1 MENTAKDNVF
11 IGGVEGGASSSTAV
25 IYDGSGK
32 LLSECTGPS
41 LNHWII
47 GMEEC
52 QKRINDLIQDAK
64 QKADIPPERS
74 LNSLGLSLSGC
85 EQESTNN
92 DLKTGLIEKF
102 DNLSKAYFV
111 CSDTIAPVASVSDE
125 GGMVIISGTG
135 SNALLRNPDGTVHQ
149 SGGWG
154 HLLGDEGSAYWISW
168 KAIKIVYDEQD
179 DLQTP
184 PADTSYVWKAIQNYF
199 KISSRFDILPHMYS
213 SFNKS
218 NVAGLCQHLAQGAE
232 EGDALCLWIF
242 REAGISLAKFL
253 IALGKKSHKS
263 LTEKDLGLPIVCVG
277 SVWKSWKFL
286 ESGFKHEMDT
296 NPLAVKKCSLIRLK
310 VQVATG
316 AVYLAAKNIDF
327 DLPRTYE
334 NNYTLLYK
342 YIKKKPL

>member
-1 MENTAKDNVF
+1 MTNIDKENVF
-11 IGGVEGGASSSTAV
+11 IGGIEGGASSSTAV
-25 IYDGSGK
+25 IYDGSGN

-64 QKADIPPERS
+64 KKANIPSELS
-74 LNSLGLSLSGC
+74 LSSLGLSLSGC
-85 EQESTNN
+85 EQESTNQK
-92 DLKTGLIEKF
+92 LESGLIEKF

-111 CSDTIAPVASVSDE
+111 CSDTIAPIAAVSDE
-125 GGMVIISGTG
+125 GGMVMISGTG
-135 SNALLRNPDGTVHQ
+135 SNALIRNPDGSVHQ

-179 DLQTP
+179 DLATP
-184 PADTSYVWKAIQNYF
+184 PADTTFVWKTIQSYF

-218 NVAGLCQHLAQGAE
+218 NVAGLCQLLAQGAE
-232 EGDALCLWIF
+232 DGDQLCLWIF
-242 REAGISLAKFL
+242 REAGIQLAKLL

-263 LTEKDLGLPIVCVG
+263 LVEKDLGLPIVCVG

-286 ESGFKHEMDT
+286 EPGFEDQLDS
-296 NPLAVKKCSLIRLK
+296 NPLAVKKCSLVRLK
-310 VQVATG
+310 TLVATG
-316 AVYLAAKNIDF
+316 AVYLAAKNIEF

-334 NNYTLLYK
+334 NNYSVFYK
-342 YIKKKPL
+342 YIKKKPM